1 MRHFLISVATVLALG
16 WPMQALADKH
26 VTQAEALAEAERVT
40 ADLLHL
46 YAECGP
52 VGLVVYVQDG
62 EEINL
67 TKETVEIAVARGSD
81 LSCMCRTAKKL
92 TGWSLTKETV
102 EIAARSRLRAARL
115 YAAPLTHAAG
125 LLQISALIGPK
136 DNHAFT
142 YRVWF
147 EKQKL
152 DLMVGIRDWSSTG
165 WSEWHFGTHGG
176 NANFV
181 LASITRNLDEFIDD
195 YLRVNKDDCDRSNAR
210 LGRVVIDPFG
220 EE

>member
-62 EEINL
+62 EEIN
-67 TKETVEIAVARGSD
+67 
-81 LSCMCRTAKKL
+81 
-92 TGWSLTKETV
+92 LTKETV